1 MCRLTAGKP
10 ASRHV
15 ASLQKHQSRDMDLL
29 YGLLLFLSSVDEKAL
44 LLVNGLHSPFF
55 DGVMWT
61 VSDKTVWQPLYIFLA
76 VAVCRRHS
84 RRDAVIC
91 LLVVGAAIAATD
103 QTCGSLLRPLF
114 GRLRPSNPD
123 NSVAAFVHIVNN
135 YRGGNY
141 GFPSCHAAN
150 SFCLAVYLSLC
161 FRGKRAAVLL
171 FTWAALVS
179 YSRVYLGVHYPGDV
193 IGGMFVGS
201 VYAVVFFYIYV
212 VAVSE
217 SKPAVQAARLM
228 FYNVSRRFGHLQ
240 VFAEV
245 LICYVRK
252 SFRVKRLR

>member
-1 MCRLTAGKP
+1 MAAFVYISCRGCMPPPLVPRRRDMPSCRSCGDSSHRPDLRLFAAPLVRAP
-10 ASRHV
+10 ASV
-15 ASLQKHQSRDMDLL
+15 KSR
-29 YGLLLFLSSVDEKAL
+29 
-44 LLVNGLHSPFF
+44 
-55 DGVMWT
+55 
-61 VSDKTVWQPLYIFLA
+61 QP
-76 VAVCRRHS
+76 
-84 RRDAVIC
+84 
-91 LLVVGAAIAATD
+91 
-103 QTCGSLLRPLF
+103 
-114 GRLRPSNPD
+114 
-123 NSVAAFVHIVNN
+123 VAAFVHIVNN

>member
-1 MCRLTAGKP
+1 MSADGRKTCLAPRRFAAKTSIKRYGFIVWFVIVSFV
-10 ASRHV
+10 SRRKG
-15 ASLQKHQSRDMDLL
+15 AAARQRIA
-29 YGLLLFLSSVDEKAL
+29 FAL
-44 LLVNGLHSPFF
+44 F

-61 VSDKTVWQPLYIFLA
+61 VSDKTVWLPLYIFLA

-84 RRDAVIC
+84 CRDAVIC
-91 LLVVGAAIAATD
+91 LLAVVAAIAATD

-123 NSVAAFVHIVNN
+123 NPVAAFVHIVNN